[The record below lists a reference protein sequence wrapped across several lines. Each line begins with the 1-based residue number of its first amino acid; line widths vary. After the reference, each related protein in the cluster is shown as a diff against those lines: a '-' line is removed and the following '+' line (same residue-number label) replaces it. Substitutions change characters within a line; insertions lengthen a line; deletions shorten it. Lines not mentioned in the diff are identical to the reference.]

1 VEFGLVVAWLVQASG
16 LMECPRGPPF
26 LSFAKQNKPPALT
39 ETQSHVLLSDEKISK
54 GLLCL
59 FVMLYYQINS
69 ILYFLCTAECKVASL
84 CSLFLSM
91 FIHFVGG
98 GGVHMHQYYAFAF

>member
-26 LSFAKQNKPPALT
+26 LSFAKQNKHPALT
-39 ETQSHVLLSDEKISK
+39 GTQSHVLLSDEIISK

-59 FVMLYYQINS
+59 FVMLYLPNQFHS
-69 ILYFLCTAECKVASL
+69 LFTAKCKVASL
-84 CSLFLSM
+84 CLLFLSM
-91 FIHFVGG
+91 FIFFW
-98 GGVHMHQYYAFAF
+98 GVHMHQYYAFAF